1 MTTVPA
7 AFSGHSS
14 FSGQVFAFLK
24 NPFGELKKKI
34 LSNFEVIVFMVYFFG
49 QKIVI
54 EDWMCVFLVISATTL
69 SGISSFSGHYS
80 FSGHASELPKN
91 PLNAMGAVF
100 INMSISN
107 F

>member
-54 EDWMCVFLVISATTL
+54 ED
-69 SGISSFSGHYS
+69 
-80 FSGHASELPKN
+80 
-91 PLNAMGAVF
+91 
-100 INMSISN
+100 
-107 F
+107 